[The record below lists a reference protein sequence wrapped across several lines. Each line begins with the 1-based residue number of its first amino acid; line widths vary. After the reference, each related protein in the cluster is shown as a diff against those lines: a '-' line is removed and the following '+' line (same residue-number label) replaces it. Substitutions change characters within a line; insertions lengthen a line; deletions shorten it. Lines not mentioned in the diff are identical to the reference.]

1 MKISSYLKRAFFATI
16 LFSLVLFVFVVPVLA
31 QGLELNYPNISPK
44 ISPPETTRA
53 FLPNYIRYIFVLS
66 LIIASLAAFFSIV
79 YGGFQHITSAGNP
92 SKLSDARGRIKSGL
106 LGLTILLSS
115 YLILST
121 INPQLIV
128 LKVPGINVQ
137 QGIILFSNS
146 ENCTDFPS
154 SQILNEGQDFL
165 KIKASV
171 SSLPFTPDSF
181 YSFNNNEDLTVQFY
195 SKENYKP
202 KDNPFF
208 DSNNSEKPKDPPSE
222 PLNTGCNDIRG
233 GTAKSV
239 RLNWKT
245 PGVYLFVDNNFK
257 GTSFLYINDS
267 NLPNGADNEISS
279 VLLKNSPTTNLN
291 YGAILHED
299 KDFKG
304 KIHIALK
311 NENVSETGVGK
322 QLNNDVSSVTVFN
335 PDENVSGTATVTL
348 CRNPDCEPEDYD
360 WKPFFQDLKSAEYSF
375 GFEDRGSV
383 NGFPEKYVR
392 GIPNLTTYKWVPK
405 GEGINCGR
413 TPYCP
418 QGVSAIK
425 IETGAP
431 YLIILFDEINYMGN
445 ALATKGT
452 INNLKTYDRP
462 GFGSWNDRS
471 EERRVGKECRSRWS
485 PYH

>member
-1 MKISSYLKRAFFATI
+1 M
-16 LFSLVLFVFVVPVLA
+16 
-31 QGLELNYPNISPK
+31 
-44 ISPPETTRA
+44 
-53 FLPNYIRYIFVLS
+53 LS

-239 RLNWKT
+239 KLNWKT
-245 PGVYLFVDNNFK
+245 PGVYLFTGLFEKATENKKEKFN

-279 VLLKNSPTTNLN
+279 VLLKNSSTTNLN

-375 GFEDRGSV
+375 GFKDINSI
-383 NGFPEKYVR
+383 NGFEKKFIR
-392 GIPNLTTYKWVPK
+392 GITDLSTKQWNNNEKEYIRCSTTCSPN
-405 GEGINCGR
+405 
-413 TPYCP
+413 
-418 QGVSAIK
+418 VSAIK
-425 IETGAP
+425 IEVGAP
-431 YLIILFDEINYMGN
+431 YLIILFDKIKYKGN
-445 ALATKGT
+445 ALVTRGT

-462 GFGSWNDRS
+462 GFGSWNDEVKSIIIIKTR
-471 EERRVGKECRSRWS
+471 
-485 PYH
+485 